1 MAGIYIHIPFCKQK
15 CHYCNFFSQ
24 ASTKHKQAF
33 ILSLLKE
40 IELQKDYLNGEEI
53 KTIYLGGGTPS
64 LLSDKEIKL
73 VSEQI
78 GAFFEIANAVEIT
91 LEANPDDL
99 NKEYL
104 SKLKETKINRLSIG
118 IQSFH
123 DDDLQYLN
131 RVHRGEQALNSIQ
144 EARLVFENLSIDLIY
159 GIPTLNHTK
168 WIENLTTVFQLNIPH
183 VSAYALTVEPK
194 TALDFL
200 IKKGKYATV
209 KDQSVVDHFHILC
222 DMMESHNY
230 EHYEIANFSKK
241 NYHSLHNTSYWS
253 GTKYLGLG
261 PSAHSFNG
269 KSRQWNIANTSQ
281 YIESLQH
288 QKVPFTREVLSK
300 QQKYNEYVMTSLRTI
315 GGTDANYILQEF
327 GNDFYDHFLK
337 EVAVFLNNKKIIR
350 TASTFTLAREGK
362 LFADRITATLFGQA
376 ASGGKL

>member
-33 ILSLLKE
+33 ILALLQE

-53 KTIYLGGGTPS
+53 KTIYFGGGTPS

-73 VSEQI
+73 IFKEI
-78 GAFFEIANAVEIT
+78 GNSFEISTAVEIT

-104 SKLKETKINRLSIG
+104 SKLKGTKVNRLSIG

-131 RVHRGEQALNSIQ
+131 RAHRGQQALNSIQ

-159 GIPTLNHTK
+159 GIPTLNHKK
-168 WIENLTTVFQLNIPH
+168 WIENLNTVYQLNIPH

-194 TALDFL
+194 TALDFF

-209 KDQSVVDHFHILC
+209 KDQSVIDHFHILC
-222 DMMESHNY
+222 DVMESYDY
-230 EHYEIANFSKK
+230 EHYEISNFSKK
-241 NYHSLHNTSYWS
+241 KYHSLHNTSYWS
-253 GTKYLGLG
+253 GSKYLGLG

-269 KSRQWNIANTSQ
+269 VSRQWNIANISQ

-288 QKVPFTREVLSK
+288 QNIPFTREILSK

-315 GGTDANYILQEF
+315 RGTDANYILQEF
-327 GNDFYDHFLK
+327 GNDLYDHFLK
-337 EVAVFLNNKKIIR
+337 EVAVFLNDKKINR
-350 TASTFTLAREGK
+350 TVSTFTLTREGK
-362 LFADRITATLFGQA
+362 LFADRITASLF
-376 ASGGKL
+376 

>member
-33 ILSLLKE
+33 ILALLHE
-40 IELQKDYLNGEEI
+40 IELQKEYLGGEKI

-73 VSEQI
+73 IFKKI
-78 GAFFEIANAVEIT
+78 GDYFELSTEVEIT

-104 SKLKETKINRLSIG
+104 SKLNETEINRLSIG

-131 RVHRGEQALNSIQ
+131 RVHTGQQALNSLQ
-144 EARLVFENLSIDLIY
+144 NARLFFENLSIDLIY
-159 GIPTLNHTK
+159 GIPTLNHKK
-168 WIENLTTVFQLNIPH
+168 WSENLNAVFQLNIPH
-183 VSAYALTVEPK
+183 ISTYALTVEPK
-194 TALDFL
+194 TALDLF

-222 DMMESHNY
+222 DAMESNGY
-230 EHYEIANFSKK
+230 EHYEISNFSKK
-241 NYHSLHNTSYWS
+241 KHQSLHNTSYWS
-253 GTKYLGLG
+253 GSEYLGLG

-269 KSRQWNIANTSQ
+269 VSRQWNIANTSQ
-281 YIESLQH
+281 YIESLQR
-288 QKVPFTREVLSK
+288 QTIPFTREILSK

-315 GGTDANYILQEF
+315 RGTDANYILQEF
-327 GNDFYDHFLK
+327 GNDRYDHFLK
-337 EVAVFLNNKKIIR
+337 EVVVFQNEGKINQ
-350 TASTFTLAREGK
+350 TGSTFTLTRQGK
-362 LFADRITATLFGQA
+362 LFADQVTASLF
-376 ASGGKL
+376 

>member
-24 ASTKHKQAF
+24 ASTKYKQAF
-33 ILSLLKE
+33 ILALLKE
-40 IELQKDYLNGEEI
+40 IELQKDYLNGKEV
-53 KTIYLGGGTPS
+53 KTIYFGGGTPS

-73 VSEQI
+73 VLEQI
-78 GAFFEIANAVEIT
+78 GTFFEIANAVEIT

-104 SKLKETKINRLSIG
+104 SRLKKTKINRLSIG

-144 EARLVFENLSIDLIY
+144 EALLVFENLSIDLIY
-159 GIPTLNHTK
+159 GIPTLNNEK
-168 WIENLTTVFQLNIPH
+168 WIENLTTIYQLNIPH
-183 VSAYALTVEPK
+183 VSAYALTIEPK
-194 TALDFL
+194 TALDFF

-209 KDQSVVDHFHILC
+209 EEQSLVDHFHILC
-222 DMMESHNY
+222 DMMESYDY
-230 EHYEIANFSKK
+230 EHYEISNFSKEK
-241 NYHSLHNTSYWS
+241 HHSVHNTSYWS
-253 GTKYLGLG
+253 GSKYLGLG

-281 YIESLQH
+281 YIERLQH

-315 GGTDANYILQEF
+315 WGTDANHILQEF

-337 EVAVFLNNKKIIR
+337 EVTVFLNDKKINQ
-350 TASTFTLAREGK
+350 TASIFTLTREGK
-362 LFADRITATLFGQA
+362 LFADQVTAGLFH
-376 ASGGKL
+376 KLL